1 MEKIGIIELQTT
13 SVKLVIAN
21 VLDNRSFIV
30 TDKREDR
37 IKIASDISQF
47 ELIKQPN
54 IAALST
60 ILKTYKALLFAY
72 DITNVQ
78 CVASC
83 EYLNAKNHRSF
94 FDELHGVNGFR
105 FRILTPEEQANSL
118 YLAFINTLDC
128 PKGVVLSINGTNVQ
142 ILAYSRRNVLN
153 QIEVKTGTVNL
164 AEKYENQNLSPA
176 QKMEAMKK
184 EFDSYIAGIDWFEG
198 LDEETQIV
206 GTGDAFLSFAK
217 LSKKL
222 RHYPYAKNH
231 SYQFSK
237 EDFDKVYD
245 FVATLDIDKT
255 KKLKGISSERADVLA
270 SAMSIMKSVAEKS
283 NIQKFIVSEA
293 GIAEGTLFGYNASSA
308 LEKPL
313 TDVLGTSLET
323 ITMFYNGE
331 NLKNIQNIYEISLIL
346 FKQLKV
352 LHKLP
357 RNFVKVLRIASYMHD
372 SGKRISN
379 TDYQK
384 KGFNVVLDSDIM
396 GVNHREQVLASFVVA
411 CQNLDDFS
419 MTDWVKYSSI
429 LLETDLDSIRK
440 LAVIVNLAT
449 KLDMFNTG
457 KVKDI
462 SCDILGDS
470 VIMKTIVESP
480 ADLEVREALKVS
492 SDFVKAFKK
501 HIEIL

>member
-1 MEKIGIIELQTT
+1 MERIGIIELQTT
-13 SVKLVIAN
+13 SVKLVIAD
-21 VLDNRSFIV
+21 VLENHSFVV

-37 IKIASDISQF
+37 LKIASDIASF

-54 IAALST
+54 IVALTT
-60 ILKTYKALLFAY
+60 ILKTYRAYLLANE
-72 DITNVQ
+72 ITNIQ
-78 CVASC
+78 CIASC
-83 EYLNAKNHRSF
+83 EYTEAKNYRSF
-94 FDELHGVNGFR
+94 FDEVHSVNSFR
-105 FRILTPEEQANSL
+105 FRILTPEEQANCL
-118 YLAFINTLDC
+118 YMSFINSLDC
-128 PKGVVLSINGTNVQ
+128 PKGVLLGINGTDVQ

-153 QIEVKTGTVNL
+153 QMEVKTGTINL
-164 AEKYENQNLSPA
+164 ADKFDGKGLSPE

-184 EFDSYIAGIDWFEG
+184 EFDGFIAGIDWFEG

-206 GTGDAFLSFAK
+206 GTGDVFLGFAK
-217 LSKKL
+217 LSRKL
-222 RHYPYAKNH
+222 RHYPYAKDH
-231 SYQFSK
+231 AYQFNK

-245 FVATLDIDKT
+245 FVKTLDIDKT

-270 SAMSIMKSVAEKS
+270 SGISIMKSVSEKS
-283 NIQKFIVSEA
+283 KIEKFIVSEA
-293 GIAEGTLFGYNASSA
+293 GIAEGVLYNYNASTA

-323 ITMFYNGE
+323 LTLFYNHD
-331 NLKNIQNIYEISLIL
+331 KAKHTQNIYELSLIL

-372 SGKRISN
+372 CGRRISH

-384 KGFNVVLDSDIM
+384 KGFSVVLDSEIL

-419 MTDWVKYSSI
+419 MTDWVKYSPM
-429 LLETDLDSIRK
+429 LAETDLDSVRK

-449 KLDMFNTG
+449 KLDMFNANR
-457 KVKDI
+457 VKDV

-470 VIMKTIVESP
+470 VIMKTIVDSP
-480 ADLEVREALKVS
+480 AELEIREALKLG
-492 SDFVKAFKK
+492 SDFAKAFKK